1 MRCIICNKI
10 KNGITING
18 VSDKYRICVDC
29 IKKIDIPPEVRMH
42 MPISTGMFKNEL
54 SQRRYE
60 TKVKKAYLQEQVD
73 KKLWEWLR

>member
-1 MRCIICNKI
+1 MKCIMCNKI

-29 IKKIDIPPEVRMH
+29 IKKID
-42 MPISTGMFKNEL
+42 MPFEIENMYDNEL

-60 TKVKKAYLQEQVD
+60 TKVKKSYLQEQVD
-73 KKLWEWLR
+73 QKLWEWMR